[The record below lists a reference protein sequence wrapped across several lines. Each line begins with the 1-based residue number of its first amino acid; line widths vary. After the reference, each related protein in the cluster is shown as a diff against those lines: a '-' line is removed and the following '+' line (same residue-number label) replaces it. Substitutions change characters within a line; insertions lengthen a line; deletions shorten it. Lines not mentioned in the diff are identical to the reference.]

1 MIRKYLLLILAV
13 IITGLFTEA
22 LSQQGYTK
30 HRYLAILDDAQL
42 GLGLKTTSVFA
53 LDDRAPLSANPHFQ
67 AMWNLIQLGA
77 KLESLLH
84 GTEEPLSNLSLNQEF
99 GRNGYN
105 KTLLTFFAWYGF
117 GESTDTKIQRH
128 FIEFVISSGYFKQSR
143 KGTNLQLNYRMN
155 LLKTN
160 YGAGGNSLQR
170 TFDYEIY
177 AGARAG
183 FDWSFRKSEGDAGFF
198 NYLNSEVERI
208 AYENEFTASQLIA
221 LEDLVETSKILLPE
235 DVGGRAF
242 FIGPTVGA
250 RLSKPIMKNF
260 RVFADLQGFYDIM
273 DLVDGR
279 QGEENRR
286 SQHQIN
292 LSLGA
297 SLMIGSEGEMNVRS
311 FY

>member
-1 MIRKYLLLILAV
+1 MIRNALHLLILLFV
-13 IITGLFTEA
+13 VGLPIQVTA
-22 LSQQGYTK
+22 QQGYKK

-42 GLGLKTTSVFA
+42 GVGLRTTSVFA
-53 LDDRAPLSANPHFQ
+53 LDDRAPLSANPHYK

-84 GTEEPLSNLSLNQEF
+84 GVQEPLSDLSLDQEF

-105 KTLLTFFAWYGF
+105 KTILTFFAWYGF

-128 FIEFVISSGYFKQSR
+128 FLEFMISGGYFKQTN
-143 KGTNLQLNYRMN
+143 KGTNLHLAYRFN
-155 LLKTN
+155 LFKTN
-160 YGAGGNSLQR
+160 YGAGGNSLQK

-183 FDWSFRKSEGDAGFF
+183 FDWSFRKSEQDAGFF
-198 NYLNSEVERI
+198 NYINNEIERI
-208 AYENEFTASQLIA
+208 ADENEFTASELIM

-250 RLSKPIMKNF
+250 RLSTQLLRNF
-260 RVFADLQGFYDIM
+260 RVFADLSGFYDVM
-273 DLVDGR
+273 DVVSGR
-279 QGEENRR
+279 SGEENRR

-292 LSLGA
+292 LSLGV
-297 SLMIGSEGEMNVRS
+297 SLMIGSEGEMNVKS